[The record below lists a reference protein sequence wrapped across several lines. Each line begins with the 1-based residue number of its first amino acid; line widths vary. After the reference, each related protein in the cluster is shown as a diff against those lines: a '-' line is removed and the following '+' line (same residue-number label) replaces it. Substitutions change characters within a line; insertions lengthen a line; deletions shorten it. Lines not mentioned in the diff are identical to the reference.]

1 MLPNLVIKD
10 QEGATMTEA
19 ELIREFQTN
28 RLHVV
33 LAQLAPTGLLA
44 FAAIA
49 TPAIAENGGWTVH
62 AFALILLAS
71 GILGALAEYSAA
83 SQAQAVIDDLKGLP
97 GESALRRRVMSFR
110 PWFEVVKYVTPA
122 IFVAIFAAILAALY
136 L

>member
-1 MLPNLVIKD
+1 
-10 QEGATMTEA
+10 MTEA
-19 ELIREFQTN
+19 ELIHEFQRN
-28 RLHVV
+28 RLHII

-49 TPAIAENGGWTVH
+49 TPAIAQSQMFVIH

-83 SQAQAVIDDLKGLP
+83 SQAQSVIDDLKLLP
-97 GESALRRRVMSFR
+97 GQSKLRARVISFR
-110 PWFEVVKYVTPA
+110 PWLEVVKFVTPA
-122 IFVAIFAAILAALY
+122 IFVLIYLAILAALY

>member
-1 MLPNLVIKD
+1 MNE
-10 QEGATMTEA
+10 Q
-19 ELIREFQTN
+19 ELIQNWQRN
-28 RLHVV
+28 RLHIV

-49 TPAIAENGGWTVH
+49 TPTIASSSDWVVH

-83 SQAQAVIDDLKGLP
+83 SEAQAVIDDLKTLP
-97 GESALRRRVMSFR
+97 GDSAQRRRIISFR
-110 PWFEVVKYVTPA
+110 PWLDVVKFVTPA